1 MAKFMSQLQRRKKE
15 EEKEEKE
22 ENKKDKR
29 QKEDSKLINER
40 RWKTRRRKE
49 LAKNLLRA
57 IATAGVIAV
66 ASTSPYFLLNLL
78 RVISGE
84 SEDKKKERVLTRT
97 LSYLRDKKF
106 IAIEEKEGKVIL
118 VLSDNGKRKVREY
131 DFDEMTLPRK
141 RRWDGQWHLVIFD
154 IPHKK
159 KGAREAL
166 REKFRD
172 LGMVMLQKSVWV
184 WPYECRD
191 EIHLI
196 QEMFELNGNE
206 VNYIVA
212 DYIEEE
218 RRLRKHFN
226 L

>member
-1 MAKFMSQLQRRKKE
+1 MRQE
-15 EEKEEKE
+15 EE
-22 ENKKDKR
+22 ENETSGR
-29 QKEDSKLINER
+29 QKEDFRLENER
-40 RWKTRRRKE
+40 RWKARRRKE

-57 IATAGVIAV
+57 IATIGVVAI

-78 RVISGE
+78 RAIPGE
-84 SEDKKKERVLTRT
+84 SVDKKKERVLTRT

-106 IAIEEKEGKVIL
+106 VAIEEKEEKIIL
-118 VLSDNGKRKVREY
+118 VLSDKGKRKVQEY

-184 WPYECRD
+184 WPYECRN

-196 QEMFELNGNE
+196 QAMFELNGNE

-218 RRLRKHFN
+218 QRMRKLFN